1 MLSSERQKRATYS
14 YSPQLRDLKRFA
26 QKLNESGSSEDEF
39 LACLEEIPRPISR
52 ENALLILNTLKPWQ
66 KTNLFLNWI
75 RTQNLLPMETIF
87 YNVTMKS
94 LRFGKQFGLI
104 EELAHQMID
113 NGVPLDN
120 ITYSTIISCAK
131 KCNLYDKAVHWFE
144 RMYKTSL
151 MPDEVTY
158 SAILDVYAR
167 LGKVEEVISL
177 YERGRAV

>member
-1 MLSSERQKRATYS
+1 
-14 YSPQLRDLKRFA
+14 
-26 QKLNESGSSEDEF
+26 
-39 LACLEEIPRPISR
+39 
-52 ENALLILNTLKPWQ
+52 
-66 KTNLFLNWI
+66 
-75 RTQNLLPMETIF
+75 METIF

-177 YERGRAV
+177 YERGRATGWKPDPITFSVLFPFEDEAQLSLRFRL